1 MPVPLC
7 ILSGVVKIFASLD
20 LVKNI
25 SFLDGH
31 YLISYFAKKF
41 DLNPAEAGT
50 IEDVAVEKG
59 LTVLG
64 RIPFDPVFTRSM
76 VQGQTIFEYNGESE
90 AGEAV
95 KKYGEKQAK
104 YLKSTNRM
112 INFKY

>member
-31 YLISYFAKKF
+31 YSISYFAKKF
-41 DLNPAEAGT
+41 DLNPAEANT

-64 RIPFDPVFTRSM
+64 RIPFDPLFTRSM
-76 VQGQTIFEYNGESE
+76 VQGQTIFEYNAESE

-95 KKYGEKQAK
+95 KKVWRKTSKILE
-104 YLKSTNRM
+104 
-112 INFKY
+112 INK